1 MEKLESKID
10 KLLEVVHEQSARLD
24 VYNSQL
30 GEHMRRTEL
39 LEKRV
44 SPIEIQFLSFT
55 AIIAASKWVIGTGI
69 CGYIF
74 SFILR
79 K

>member
-1 MEKLESKID
+1 MERLENKVDKI
-10 KLLEVVHEQSARLD
+10 LEVQHEQNARLD

-44 SPIEIQFLSFT
+44 SPIEVQFLSFS
-55 AIIAASKWVIGTGI
+55 AIIAASKWIIGTGV
-69 CGYIF
+69 CGFIL
-74 SFILR
+74 SLILR